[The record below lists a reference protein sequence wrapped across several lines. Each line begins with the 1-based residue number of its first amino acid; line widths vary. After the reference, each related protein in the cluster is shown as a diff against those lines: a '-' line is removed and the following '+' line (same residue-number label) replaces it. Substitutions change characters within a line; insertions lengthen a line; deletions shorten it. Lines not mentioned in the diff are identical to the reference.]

1 DGRFL
6 PPSDLG
12 APNGP
17 GDDTGPT
24 LADGGFTLIFSS
36 VRDGAATPDL
46 YRTRTRELFPVDS
59 PAFTLADFTVLTL
72 LVLVALLAWLARRWE
87 ALDLVYKCMVA
98 SLLLHLLF
106 LWYSRKV
113 DVEPVDVAPAGEDK
127 YEVQLLGNVLDAVA
141 QMSDRATGDQVGG
154 SGENAGEGQVAH
166 ALTRAASLL
175 QAAAD
180 AAPGEAGQF
189 ERTSSAA
196 PSAAPTAGEHSVAP
210 SNVAA

>member
-1 DGRFL
+1 QSPYDEREPAFSPDGRVVVFSSNRPDGRGGFDLWRSLWKDGRFL
-6 PPSDLG
+6 PPSNLG

-24 LADGGFTLIFSS
+24 LADGGFTLIFASA
-36 VRDGAATPDL
+36 RDGANNSDL

-59 PAFTLADFTVLTL
+59 PAFTLGDFTVLTL
-72 LVLVALLAWLARRWE
+72 LALVALLAWLARRWE

-113 DVEPVDVAPAGEDK
+113 DVEAPEGAPAGEDK

-141 QMSDRATGDQVGG
+141 QMGDRALGDHVGG
-154 SGENAGEGQVAH
+154 RGEGPGH
-166 ALTRAASLL
+166 GKRA
-175 QAAAD
+175 
-180 AAPGEAGQF
+180 PPV
-189 ERTSSAA
+189 T
-196 PSAAPTAGEHSVAP
+196 P
-210 SNVAA
+210 